1 MKPLLYQLSYITIEC
16 VFIWYQRWESNPLT
30 IRAMRI
36 VLRSIHN
43 WFTLFRTSPTVY
55 LGTTFPCRLLLYHIE
70 THSAGIEPA
79 HLSNSPGCK
88 SATSARPSIWV
99 CFYMVDTSFE
109 DGPLVD
115 HYHLYTLM
123 CVLLLAP
130 RISALPW
137 RLILDNVT
145 YPLLCWYIV
154 PYRNTLTRL
163 PHLSMPCDRTPG

>member
-1 MKPLLYQLSYITIEC
+1 MPNNRLIYRNTPAYGFLHTSLILSNNWC

-115 HYHLYTLM
+115 HYHLLHWCTYY
-123 CVLLLAP
+123 C
-130 RISALPW
+130 LPQGLVHYLGDSYW
-137 RLILDNVT
+137 I
-145 YPLLCWYIV
+145 
-154 PYRNTLTRL
+154 
-163 PHLSMPCDRTPG
+163 M

>member
-70 THSAGIEPA
+70 THSPRTFHSQSVANMFLYGG
-79 HLSNSPGCK
+79 HKFWG
-88 SATSARPSIWV
+88 RPVSRSLPPV
-99 CFYMVDTSFE
+99 
-109 DGPLVD
+109 
-115 HYHLYTLM
+115 TLM
-123 CVLLLAP
+123 YVLLLAP
-130 RISALPW
+130 RISRLPW

-154 PYRNTLTRL
+154 PYKNTLTRL